1 MKMDTKY
8 NYELI
13 EDYLNGLLSEEASKK
28 ISALI
33 ETDAVARDI
42 ANGILL
48 LKNKFKTDEATE
60 EYLNERLAIQNN
72 LITQNNRKSLS
83 WLKVAATIVLVLVSG
98 LVIYNITANQNGQ
111 ELVAQALE
119 VPYPMIAVSR
129 GDDTNDDLNEAISA
143 YESRNFAKAAASY
156 TKLEQSTTIKFY
168 LGLSYLYNDNLD
180 EAIAKLS
187 DRALQESRFSDQC
200 EWYLA
205 LAYFKAGEA
214 NKSKAILHGIAN
226 NDKHYVNQEAR
237 DLLNS
242 ME

>member
-33 ETDAVARDI
+33 ETDALARDI

-156 TKLEQSTTIKFY
+156 AKLEQSTTIKFY
-168 LGLSYLYNDNLD
+168 LGLSYLYNDNFD

-214 NKSKAILHGIAN
+214 QKSKAILHGIAN